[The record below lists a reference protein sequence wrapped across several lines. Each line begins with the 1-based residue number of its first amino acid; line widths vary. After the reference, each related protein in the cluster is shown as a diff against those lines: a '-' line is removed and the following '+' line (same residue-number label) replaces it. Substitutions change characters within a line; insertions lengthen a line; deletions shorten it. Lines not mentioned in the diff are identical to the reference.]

1 MAYGAVIVCKLARC
15 HAGPGCPICE
25 DVPCDCAR
33 CREAKAAPAEL
44 PGDRGNLDERPTPE
58 APAPIMPPGIDYPK
72 PPAWALKAK
81 E

>member
-1 MAYGAVIVCKLARC
+1 MAYGAVIVCQLARC

-44 PGDRGNLDERPTPE
+44 PERQSPE
-58 APAPIMPPGIDYPK
+58 GPES
-72 PPAWALKAK
+72 LKAK